1 MIVVVKVLERRGN
14 RTFWHERACIFF
26 GSPCDS
32 TFDHSHQLTEI
43 ITTVRKKKWEKKKW
57 RQRIS
62 HCNVCQIFDIILK
75 SLKNTAFLG
84 IEDYRGSNKCFK
96 PKIRRRIKKILSQ
109 IKKRQY
115 YVDNSHFNARIWNI
129 LYHKSRVC

>member
-14 RTFWHERACIFF
+14 RTFWHERACLFF
-26 GSPCDS
+26 GGQCDS

-43 ITTVRKKKWEKKKW
+43 ITTVGKKKW

-62 HCNVCQIFDIILK
+62 HCDVCQIFDIILK

-84 IEDYRGSNKCFK
+84 IEDYRGSDKCFK

-109 IKKRQY
+109 IRKREY
-115 YVDNSHFNARIWNI
+115 YVDNSHYNARIMGGRL
-129 LYHKSRVC
+129 LYHRSRA

>member
-14 RTFWHERACIFF
+14 RTFWYERACLFF

-43 ITTVRKKKWEKKKW
+43 ITTVGKRKW

-62 HCNVCQIFDIILK
+62 RCDVCQIFDIILK

-84 IEDYRGSNKCFK
+84 IEDYRGTDKCIK

-109 IKKRQY
+109 IRKREY
-115 YVDNSHFNARIWNI
+115 YVDNSHYNARIWNI
-129 LYHKSRVC
+129 LYHRSRA